1 MDSVSYGITLKNLPF
16 LDLPPGLG
24 GAMAMTERRVG
35 VGETSL
41 LLRKWKV
48 LLGFEEKLEMEMG
61 EEKRE
66 EESFR
71 TLFVVEEEERVV
83 GVVR

>member
-1 MDSVSYGITLKNLPF
+1 
-16 LDLPPGLG
+16 
-24 GAMAMTERRVG
+24 MAMTERRLG
-35 VGETSL
+35 VGETGL

-66 EESFR
+66 EESF
-71 TLFVVEEEERVV
+71 
-83 GVVR
+83 

>member
-1 MDSVSYGITLKNLPF
+1 
-16 LDLPPGLG
+16 
-24 GAMAMTERRVG
+24 MAMTERRLG
-35 VGETSL
+35 VGETGL
-41 LLRKWKV
+41 LLRKWKA

-71 TLFVVEEEERVV
+71 TLLLVLEVEEEEERVV

>member
-1 MDSVSYGITLKNLPF
+1 MDSVNYGIILKNLPF
-16 LDLPPGLG
+16 FDLPPGLG
-24 GAMAMTERRVG
+24 GAMAMTERRLG

-66 EESFR
+66 EESF
-71 TLFVVEEEERVV
+71 
-83 GVVR
+83 